1 MASSSAASSNA
12 KEFRRLRAIELYESG
27 WLQIRIADALG
38 VTKGAVSQWVKT
50 YKKKKGIDALR
61 YRRIAKKPSK
71 LTAEQAEKIR
81 EALL

>member
-1 MASSSAASSNA
+1 MERLSAASSNA

-50 YKKKKGIDALR
+50 YKKKGIDALR

>member
-50 YKKKKGIDALR
+50 YNKERD
-61 YRRIAKKPSK
+61 
-71 LTAEQAEKIR
+71 
-81 EALL
+81 

>member
-38 VTKGAVSQWVKT
+38 VTKDAVSQWVKT
-50 YKKKKGIDALR
+50 YKKKGIDALR